1 MELFRDKFL
10 YTKEYYEK
18 KPVTPEEETLT
29 QQLNLTPTDAKTE
42 ETEEEKVVPGRVL
55 GHEVLS
61 GKIVGLYFSA
71 GWCPPCQQ
79 FTPLLGGLYE
89 ELKTRNANF
98 EVVFLSFDKTA
109 EDMEQY
115 FRSKHKDWYV
125 LPFED
130 PIKE

>member
-1 MELFRDKFL
+1 MELFRDKHL

-29 QQLNLTPTDAKTE
+29 QQLNLTSAEP
-42 ETEEEKVVPGRVL
+42 EEEEEGKEIPGLVL
-55 GHEVLS
+55 GHEVLN

-79 FTPLLGGLYE
+79 FTPQLGELYE
-89 ELKTRNANF
+89 ELKNRNANF
-98 EVVFLSFDKTA
+98 EVVFLSFDKTPD
-109 EDMEQY
+109 DMEAY

-125 LPFED
+125 LPFDD
-130 PIKE
+130 PLKE